1 MGLVS
6 FSEFSSPP
14 GLFALPLR
22 FLLEDG
28 RSSSSVLVSANA
40 DKTKVTDI
48 ISSQF
53 NQFLLLSKFQKP
65 TRFIIT
71 LLLFLATGAL
81 VLVTFLAAV
90 RPKHLDGEHHVS
102 LVPQQQDIIFHDT
115 VGRQEPGP
123 ATGEEKVT

>member
-1 MGLVS
+1 M
-6 FSEFSSPP
+6 P
-14 GLFALPLR
+14 LP

-28 RSSSSVLVSANA
+28 GSSSSVLVSANA
-40 DKTKVTDI
+40 EKTKVTDI

-53 NQFLLLSKFQKP
+53 NQFLLHSKFLKP
-65 TRFIIT
+65 ARLTT

-81 VLVTFLAAV
+81 VLATFLAAV
-90 RPKHLDGEHHVS
+90 RSKHLDSEHHVS
-102 LVPQQQDIIFHDT
+102 LVPQQQDIIFRDA